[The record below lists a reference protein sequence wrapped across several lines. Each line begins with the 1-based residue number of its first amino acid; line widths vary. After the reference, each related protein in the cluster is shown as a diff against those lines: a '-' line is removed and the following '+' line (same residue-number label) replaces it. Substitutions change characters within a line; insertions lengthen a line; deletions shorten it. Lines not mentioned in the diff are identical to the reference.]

1 MSSDIDEN
9 IFKFDE
15 LAAASPS
22 NQIQRNTKQ
31 MRNTWFDGRMYHN
44 LVG

>member
-15 LAAASPS
+15 LAAASSS
-22 NQIQRNTKQ
+22 NQIQKNYETNEK
-31 MRNTWFDGRMYHN
+31 H
-44 LVG
+44 LV